1 MKYSEMLHLGH
12 GGALTKSSKMITAE
26 AEASEKSPKGAV
38 KTLFSEILK
47 SAQRKVPENLMGK
60 ILGRWAL
67 RHPCP

>member
-38 KTLFSEILK
+38 KTLFSKILK